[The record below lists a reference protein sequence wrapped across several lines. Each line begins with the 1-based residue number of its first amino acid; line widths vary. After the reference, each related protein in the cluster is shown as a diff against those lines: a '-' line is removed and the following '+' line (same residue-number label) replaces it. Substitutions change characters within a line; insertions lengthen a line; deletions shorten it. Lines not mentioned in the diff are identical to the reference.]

1 MNNSVVLVS
10 GAAAVLR
17 FFCLRG
23 CQHQLRVIRKASSIG
38 ALVALSLTTSAQLA
52 QKEHEETT

>member
-17 FFCLRG
+17 QFCLQDG
-23 CQHQLRVIRKASSIG
+23 KHATGVIRKASNIG
-38 ALVALSLTTSAQLA
+38 ALVALSLTTNAQPA
-52 QKEHEETT
+52 Q

>member
-52 QKEHEETT
+52 Q